1 MTIVQAK
8 KYLDNLTSH
17 ITFVYDGHD
26 CGVDPLS
33 INSFDIWCDDDEI
46 NVSSVNE
53 VFNAKIFNG
62 KSLIDIWDDIT
73 DLEY

>member
-1 MTIVQAK
+1 MTITQAK
-8 KYLDNLTSH
+8 KFLGNLTSH
-17 ITFVYDGHD
+17 MTFDYDGHD

-33 INSFDIWCDDDEI
+33 LNSFDIWCGNEEV
-46 NVSSVNE
+46 NVSSVEEALNTKL
-53 VFNAKIFNG
+53 FDG